1 MEAKTKKK
9 YEEFLAVKYRNQI
22 VKGTKYA
29 IKVTVVVIH
38 IMYLSFLLKEKK

>member
-9 YEEFLAVKYRNQI
+9 YEDFLAVKYRKELGI
-22 VKGTKYA
+22 GTKYA